1 LVRLNSLPVELIL
14 IARLRRVSPQVVRR
28 CAVDTSCHVMFKDLG
43 DHSYGEILYVD
54 SGIVGDLTT
63 PDCNLE

>member
-1 LVRLNSLPVELIL
+1 
-14 IARLRRVSPQVVRR
+14 
-28 CAVDTSCHVMFKDLG
+28 MFKDLG